1 MTSGSDVAARRNGAR
16 VTVVGSRHAFFEA
29 VTMALELDGHEVT
42 CLVVGADVASR
53 IIQTRPDLIC
63 IEDGGTLRDRAA
75 EHDQWSAD
83 EPELVAI
90 PIVSLDNAVA
100 FPIGDGVGGGEVTP
114 LERRPPGIDQLL
126 LTVRELLS
134 RD

>member
-1 MTSGSDVAARRNGAR
+1 M
-16 VTVVGSRHAFFEA
+16 TVVGSRHAFFEA
-29 VTMALELDGHEVT
+29 VTAALEDDGHQVT

-63 IEDGGTLRDRAA
+63 TEEGSTFGDAAHDR
-75 EHDQWSAD
+75 WSAD

-90 PIVSLDNAVA
+90 PIVSLDNGWKA
-100 FPIGDGVGGGEVTP
+100 FPIGDGGERGELTP
-114 LERRPPGIDQLL
+114 DERRQLGIDELL

-134 RD
+134 SS